1 VFIGFDLRDLPTWSV
16 QAMAGSSSSQLFC
29 PFRAVGFCCNHVPLV
44 TTCRGPDHFVVTA
57 VGQSFHQYT
66 CDKLQLL
73 FVGAPQPHPL
83 ECLAA
88 TDPRLVWASYG
99 AVVKGFRR
107 GREVCRFHGH
117 RGNVTILLPFGEH
130 LISID
135 DQNCLKIWSVKDKE
149 LYGELYFDLQLFPI
163 TCAVHPSTYLNKI
176 LLGSRSGQLQL
187 WNIRTSKLIH
197 SFSGWGGSA
206 VLTLVQSPAVDVVG
220 AGLADGGVVLHNL
233 RYDETVMRFRQEWGP
248 AIALSFRTDGI
259 NTLVSG
265 SPSGDVAVWDLD
277 RRRLASVIRQ
287 AQHGPVTGL
296 QFLPSQPLLLSSGP
310 DNALKMW
317 IFDQSDGSARLL
329 RSRCGHSAPPTRVRF
344 WSRGGLGL
352 LSSGLDHSLRRLS
365 ITRDVQ
371 SNTEFS
377 QGSVVKKAR
386 AKGVKAESLKLPPIT
401 AFAAEMTRAREWDS
415 VVTCHAGFHSAQTW
429 NLHNHA
435 IGKHKLRSLHKAAK
449 PLVMTSSLSESP
461 DDHVTIV

>member
-1 VFIGFDLRDLPTWSV
+1 
-16 QAMAGSSSSQLFC
+16 MAGSSSSQLFC

-73 FVGAPQPHPL
+73 FVGTPQPHPL

-135 DQNCLKIWSVKDKE
+135 DQNCLKI
-149 LYGELYFDLQLFPI
+149 
-163 TCAVHPSTYLNKI
+163 CTYLNKI

-197 SFSGWGGSA
+197 AFPGWGGSA
-206 VLTLVQSPAVDVVG
+206 ILTLVQSPAVDVVG
-220 AGLADGGVVLHNL
+220 AGLEDGGVVLHNL

-248 AIALSFRTDGI
+248 ATALSFRTG
-259 NTLVSG
+259 
-265 SPSGDVAVWDLD
+265 
-277 RRRLASVIRQ
+277 
-287 AQHGPVTGL
+287 
-296 QFLPSQPLLLSSGP
+296 
-310 DNALKMW
+310 
-317 IFDQSDGSARLL
+317 
-329 RSRCGHSAPPTRVRF
+329 
-344 WSRGGLGL
+344 
-352 LSSGLDHSLRRLS
+352 
-365 ITRDVQ
+365 
-371 SNTEFS
+371 
-377 QGSVVKKAR
+377 
-386 AKGVKAESLKLPPIT
+386 
-401 AFAAEMTRAREWDS
+401 
-415 VVTCHAGFHSAQTW
+415 
-429 NLHNHA
+429 
-435 IGKHKLRSLHKAAK
+435 
-449 PLVMTSSLSESP
+449 
-461 DDHVTIV
+461 